1 MIQTHKIFSL
11 YVCRNYLKK
20 EAKNKTCR
28 ARELPRNKWCKACV
42 GKRSADC
49 CVFRQKSCGKVSSS
63 AVKSNLFEPSAN
75 RTKIKTCRS
84 RKLPKNEWCKNCV
97 KKGRANACAFRQN
110 LRVATSSCAVESTI
124 FIPPANQTKIKICEY
139 RKLPKNEWCKSCVK
153 KGPANACV
161 FRQSSAVSMPAKNA
175 TSTAVSPLPQKRQ
188 RMQRNYFANFAS
200 PKSID
205 KFSQLVVSSSCI
217 GKCPHANEVCN
228 EVCDIHKRSLK

>member
-1 MIQTHKIFSL
+1 MIQIHKIFSL

-49 CVFRQKSCGKVSSS
+49 CVFRQKSCGKASSS
-63 AVKSNLFEPSAN
+63 AVKSNLFKPSSAN
-75 RTKIKTCRS
+75 LTKIKTCRS

-124 FIPPANQTKIKICEY
+124 FIPPANQTKIK
-139 RKLPKNEWCKSCVK
+139 
-153 KGPANACV
+153 PANIESCQRTSGAK
-161 FRQSSAVSMPAKNA
+161 AV
-175 TSTAVSPLPQKRQ
+175 
-188 RMQRNYFANFAS
+188 
-200 PKSID
+200 
-205 KFSQLVVSSSCI
+205 
-217 GKCPHANEVCN
+217 
-228 EVCDIHKRSLK
+228 